1 MKAIRYEKDTVLIQ
15 AGKIKAWVD
24 VVVRDDG
31 SLYIDWN
38 KMIYYLYKKEDVIL
52 REWQDKAENF
62 DNATDLAIDTLLNLG
77 IIFIDDNGKWHQTEK
92 YHTIKG
98 SISIK

>member
-15 AGKIKAWVD
+15 EGKIKAWVD
-24 VVVRDDG
+24 VVVRDNG

-38 KMIYYLYKKEDVIL
+38 KMIYFLNNKQDMIL

-62 DNATDLAIDTLLNLG
+62 DNATDLAVETLLNIG
-77 IIFIDDNGKWHQTEK
+77 IISIDDNEKWHQTEK
-92 YHTIKG
+92 YHTTKG
-98 SISIK
+98 SIPIK

>member
-1 MKAIRYEKDTVLIQ
+1 MKAIQYEKDTVLIQ
-15 AGKIKAWVD
+15 EGKIKAWVD

-38 KMIYYLYKKEDVIL
+38 KMIYYLSKKEDVIL

-62 DNATDLAIDTLLNLG
+62 DNATDLVVETLLNLG
-77 IIFIDDNGKWHQTEK
+77 IISIDDNDKWHQTEK
-92 YHTIKG
+92 YHTTKG
-98 SISIK
+98 SICIK

>member
-15 AGKIKAWVD
+15 EGKIKAWVD

-31 SLYIDWN
+31 DLYIDWN
-38 KMIYYLYKKEDVIL
+38 KMIYYLNKKEDVIL

-62 DNATDLAIDTLLNLG
+62 DKATDLAVETLLNIG
-77 IIFIDDNGKWHQTEK
+77 IISIDDNGKWHQTEK
-92 YHTIKG
+92 YYITKG
-98 SISIK
+98 SIPIK

>member
-15 AGKIKAWVD
+15 EGKIKSWVD

-38 KMIYYLYKKEDVIL
+38 KMIYYLYKREDTIL

-62 DNATDLAIDTLLNLG
+62 DNATDLAVDTLLNLG
-77 IIFIDDNGKWHQTEK
+77 IIYIDDNGKWHQTEK
-92 YHTIKG
+92 FHTTKG
-98 SISIK
+98 SIPMK